1 MHFVIKTAFKLTNT
15 LATENTT
22 EPFYLKTPSYL
33 AIAIDKLLKHF
44 KH

>member
-22 EPFYLKTPSYL
+22 EPFYLKSPLLFSY
-33 AIAIDKLLKHF
+33 DKLLKHF